1 MDYELVVARE
11 VTKRFPGVLA
21 LDRVSL
27 RIVGGQVNAL
37 VGENGAGKSTLMNIL
52 SGVYTDYEGDVLVD
66 GEVQHFQGVADAQQ
80 KGIAIIH
87 QELSN
92 VPYMNIAENMFMGRE
107 PLTRFGLVDHQR
119 MHREARQ
126 WLDRLHL
133 NVDTHM
139 LMNDLRVGQQQLVEI
154 AKALMLQ
161 ARVLIMDEPTS
172 SLTDNETE
180 ILFALIEELKAQG
193 VGIVYISHKM
203 DEVWRLAD
211 FVTIMRDGQLIAERP
226 LKADVPRVPFAG
238 TVCQPTAPSPV
249 QGDLQSPSGVITP
262 DEIVQL
268 MVGRERK
275 EFFVKEEH
283 PLGDTMLQVEHLTWK
298 DAAHPGRN
306 ILTDISLSVRSGEVL
321 GIYGLMGAGRTELFE
336 AIFGL
341 HPKEVS
347 GSLMIDGKP
356 LPHGGA
362 GGGFPIRHPEEAVAC
377 GLALCPEDRKR
388 EGLVL
393 GMTIEKNTTLAALA
407 DCLTHGLLDPAKE
420 RKAADD
426 YRQQLGIKSTSILQQ
441 AGQLSGGNQQKIVL
455 GKWLMTRPKVL
466 FLDEPTRGID
476 IHAKNEIY
484 RLVNQLAAEGMAII
498 VVSSELP
505 EIMALS
511 DRIITLRE
519 GCIGETFD
527 RQHFDDKQILKASLP
542 ITHTD
547 S

>member
-1 MDYELVVARE
+1 MTETKVIVEARE

-21 LDRVSL
+21 LDKVSL
-27 RIVGGQVNAL
+27 RIVSGQVNAL

-66 GEVQHFQGVADAQQ
+66 GEVQHFQSVTDAQQ

-107 PLTRFGLVDHQR
+107 PMTRFGLVDHQR
-119 MHREARQ
+119 MHLEARQ
-126 WLDRLHL
+126 RLDRLHL
-133 NVDTHM
+133 SVDTHT
-139 LMNDLRVGQQQLVEI
+139 LMTDLRVGQQQLVEI

-161 ARVLIMDEPTS
+161 ARALIMDEPTS
-172 SLTDNETE
+172 SLTDNETD
-180 ILFALIEELKAQG
+180 ILFALIEELKQQG

-226 LKADVPRVPFAG
+226 LKATVPDG
-238 TVCQPTAPSPV
+238 
-249 QGDLQSPSGVITP
+249 SPSGIITP

-283 PLGDTMLQVEHLTWK
+283 PLGDTMLKVDHLTWK

-321 GIYGLMGAGRTELFE
+321 GLYGLMGAGRTELFE

-341 HPKEVS
+341 HDKEVT
-347 GSLMIDGKP
+347 GRIIIDGKEVT
-356 LPHGGA
+356 
-362 GGGFPIRHPEEAVAC
+362 IRHPEEAVAC

-393 GMTIEKNTTLAALA
+393 GMTIERNTTLAALEE
-407 DCLTHGLLDPAKE
+407 CLTQGLLDGKKE
-420 RKAADD
+420 RQYADN
-426 YRQQLGIKSTSILQQ
+426 YRQQLGIKSTSVLQQ

-455 GKWLMTRPKVL
+455 GKWLMTKPKVL

-484 RLVNQLAAEGMAII
+484 RLINQLAAEGMAII

-511 DRIITLRE
+511 DRIMTLRE
-519 GCIGETFD
+519 GCVGDTFE
-527 RQHFDDKQILKASLP
+527 RQNFDDKQILKASLP
-542 ITHTD
+542 Q
-547 S
+547 

>member
-1 MDYELVVARE
+1 MIEPKVIVEARE

-21 LDRVSL
+21 LNKVSL
-27 RIVGGQVNAL
+27 RIVSGQVNAL

-66 GEVQHFQGVADAQQ
+66 GEVQHFQGVTDAQQ

-107 PLTRFGLVDHQR
+107 PQTRFGLVDHQR

-133 NVDTHM
+133 SVDTHT
-139 LMNDLRVGQQQLVEI
+139 LMTDLRVGQQQLVEI

-161 ARVLIMDEPTS
+161 ARALIMDEPTS
-172 SLTDNETE
+172 SLTDNETD
-180 ILFALIEELKAQG
+180 ILFALIEELKSQG

-211 FVTIMRDGQLIAERP
+211 FVTIMRDGQLVDERP
-226 LKADVPRVPFAG
+226 LKATIPDG
-238 TVCQPTAPSPV
+238 E
-249 QGDLQSPSGVITP
+249 PSGIITP

-298 DAAHPGRN
+298 DVAHPGRN
-306 ILTDISLSVRSGEVL
+306 VLTDISLSVRSGEVL
-321 GIYGLMGAGRTELFE
+321 GLYGLMGAGRTELFE

-341 HPKEVS
+341 HAKEVT
-347 GSLMIDGKP
+347 GRIIIDGKEVV
-356 LPHGGA
+356 
-362 GGGFPIRHPEEAVAC
+362 IRHPEEAVAC

-393 GMTIEKNTTLAALA
+393 GMTIEKNTTLAALVE
-407 DCLTHGLLDPAKE
+407 CLTQGLLDGKKE
-420 RKAADD
+420 RQHADN
-426 YRQQLGIKSTSILQQ
+426 YRQRLGIKSTSVLQQ

-484 RLVNQLAAEGMAII
+484 RLINQLASEGMAII

-511 DRIITLRE
+511 DRIMTLRE
-519 GCIGETFD
+519 GCVGDTFE
-527 RQHFDDKQILKASLP
+527 RQHFDDRQILKASLP
-542 ITHTD
+542 Q
-547 S
+547 

>member
-1 MDYELVVARE
+1 MNYELLKAFE

-21 LDRVSL
+21 LDKVSL
-27 RIVGGQVNAL
+27 RVVSGQVNAL

-66 GEVQHFQGVADAQQ
+66 GEVQHFQSVTDARQC
-80 KGIAIIH
+80 GIAIIH

-92 VPYMNIAENMFMGRE
+92 VPYMNIAENMFMGHE
-107 PLTRFGLVDHQR
+107 PLTRMGLVDHQR

-133 NVDTHM
+133 SVDTHT
-139 LMNDLRVGQQQLVEI
+139 LMADLRVGQQQLVEI

-161 ARVLIMDEPTS
+161 ARILMMDEPTS
-172 SLTDNETE
+172 SLTDNETD
-180 ILFALIEELKAQG
+180 ILFALIEELKSQG

-211 FVTIMRDGQLIAERP
+211 FVTILRDGRLIAERQMS
-226 LKADVPRVPFAG
+226 D
-238 TVCQPTAPSPV
+238 
-249 QGDLQSPSGVITP
+249 ITP

-275 EFFVKEEH
+275 EFFVRGDH
-283 PLGDTMLQVEHLTWK
+283 PVGETVLQVEHLTMA
-298 DAAHPGRN
+298 DTAHPGRN
-306 ILTDISLSVRSGEVL
+306 VLTDITFSVRCGEVL

-341 HPKEVS
+341 HPKAVT
-347 GSLMIDGKP
+347 GSLVIDGKH
-356 LPHGGA
+356 LPKSGVGG
-362 GGGFPIRHPEEAVAC
+362 PVRHPEEAVAH

-393 GMTIEKNTTLAALA
+393 GMIIEENTTLAALT
-407 DCLTHGLLDPAKE
+407 DCLTRGLLDGVKE
-420 RKAADD
+420 RKAADS
-426 YRQQLGIKSTSILQQ
+426 YRQQLAIKSTSARQLV
-441 AGQLSGGNQQKIVL
+441 GQLSGGNQQKVVL

-466 FLDEPTRGID
+466 LLDEPTRGID

-484 RLVNQLAAEGMAII
+484 RLINQLAAEGMAI
-498 VVSSELP
+498 VMASSELP

-527 RQHFDDKQILKASLP
+527 RKDFDDKQILKASLP
-542 ITHTD
+542 